1 MDRRSF
7 LAVSGGAMMGAVT
20 RTVPGFA
27 AVSKQKRCTLL
38 HLTDTHAQLKT
49 HLEYLPG
56 ATPDLTQMGGFARLK
71 TAIDAQ
77 RATSVGPAFLVDGG
91 DLVQGS
97 GPAAWSRGEV
107 MIAPSNTLDLDAF
120 VPGNWE
126 PVYGPKQ
133 FEQLMSRLRTRVI
146 AYNFHH
152 KKTGVRLFDP
162 AVTVQREGV
171 KVSFVG
177 IADPTTTERQ
187 PPLQVEGLDS
197 TRMDGLREFVQNLR
211 TNEAPDLVVAVTH
224 TGLTVSR
231 QIAREIPE
239 FDVILSGHT
248 HERTKRVIR
257 EGNVIVVEAGSFGS
271 FLGRLDLTL
280 KSDGGIDTC
289 EFKLVPV
296 AADVFRE
303 DPSVAQLVDRALQPY
318 RDRLQRILGDSQK
331 SIMRYDVLETSADN
345 LISDAL
351 REVAGTDIGLTNGFR
366 FAPPIAA
373 GPLTEGDL
381 WNLLPMDSKIKTGW
395 VTGRELK
402 DYLESEL
409 ELVFACDPWKLSGGW
424 GPRAAGLKVA
434 FEARAPQGKRVR
446 SLLVRDQP
454 VADDTR
460 FTIAGCEREGE
471 PLDVVCRHRGTHEV
485 EYSGKTAHESIRQY
499 LSRHPVV
506 APRRDGR
513 AKAVDLAEREFSQDE
528 VLSRICGRS

>member
-1 MDRRSF
+1 MDRRRF
-7 LAVSGGAMMGAVT
+7 LASSSAAIVGAVAGSA
-20 RTVPGFA
+20 PGFTA
-27 AVSKQKRCTLL
+27 GSKTKRCTLL
-38 HLTDTHAQLKT
+38 HLTDTHAQLET

-56 ATPDLTQMGGFARLK
+56 ATPELCRMGGFARLK

-77 RATSVGPAFLVDGG
+77 RATSFGPAFLVDGG

-107 MIAPSNTLDLDAF
+107 MIAPSNALELDAF

-126 PVYGPKQ
+126 PIYGPEQ
-133 FEQLMSRLRTRVI
+133 FQRLMGRLRTRVI

-152 KKTGVRLFDP
+152 KTTGKRLFDP
-162 AVTVQREGV
+162 AVTVQRQGL

-197 TRMDGLREFVQNLR
+197 TRLQGLRDFVKELR
-211 TNEAPDLVVAVTH
+211 VRETPDLVVAVTH

-248 HERTKRVIR
+248 HERTERVIR
-257 EGNVIVVEAGSFGS
+257 EGNVLVVEAGSFGS

-280 KSDGGIDTC
+280 KPDGGIDTS
-289 EFKLVPV
+289 EFKLMPV
-296 AADVFRE
+296 AADGFQE
-303 DPSVAQLVDRALQPY
+303 DRSVAQVVDRALKPY
-318 RDRLQRILGDSQK
+318 RDRLQSVLGESQNPM
-331 SIMRYDVLETSADN
+331 MRYDVLETSADN
-345 LISDAL
+345 LISDSL
-351 REVAGTDIGLTNGFR
+351 REIADTDIGLTNGFR

-373 GPLTEGDL
+373 GPVSEGDL
-381 WNLLPMDSKIKTGW
+381 WNLLPMDSKIKRGW

-402 DYLESEL
+402 DYLEREL
-409 ELVFACDPWKLSGGW
+409 ELVFTCDPWKLSGGW
-424 GPRAAGLKVA
+424 GPRASGLKVT
-434 FEARAPQGKRVR
+434 FEARAPQGKRLR
-446 SLLVRDQP
+446 SLLIHDEQ
-454 VADDTR
+454 VADESR

-471 PLDVVCRHRGTHEV
+471 PLDVVCRHRGTHDV

-499 LSRHPVV
+499 LASHPLV

-513 AKAVDLAEREFSQDE
+513 ARAVDLAEREFSQDK
-528 VLSRICGRS
+528 VLAGICSRS